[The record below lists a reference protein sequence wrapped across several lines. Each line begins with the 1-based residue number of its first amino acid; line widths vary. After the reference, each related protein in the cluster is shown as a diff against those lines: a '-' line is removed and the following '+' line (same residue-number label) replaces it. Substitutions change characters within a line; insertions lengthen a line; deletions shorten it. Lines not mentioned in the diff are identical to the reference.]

1 MKNVNGKI
9 VFDDEDLGRWTP
21 EEINS
26 FLEFYKNNSIMKTWS
41 DEMQEKSSLFHIY
54 AKIAFEGFSR
64 PNKCKEYVVDGDVF
78 INLIQRYRTL
88 TEKVIANLITNYLVE
103 DKIFENEFTDNIID
117 YPESFGNHI
126 INMLEGEEEL
136 VELIKT
142 LSTSWLAG
150 KEYGD
155 VLEKITGVKNIYHL
169 ISHKKLSIKYNF
181 VFSNGG
187 QYSIDDFMII
197 LNFLVSIKSVLI
209 LLASTLKCVN
219 NMPDFIDLISM
230 PTEKSDINTLSRA
243 SLSLIPKESRNF
255 ALESFMR
262 MSIELSY
269 AANLI
274 IDAFWNIY
282 GMDEIIFFHPED
294 IEEEIIK
301 VNAKGFNFYM
311 KPKE

>member
-9 VFDDEDLGRWTP
+9 VFDNEDLRRWTP
-21 EEINS
+21 EEIKS

-41 DEMQEKSSLFHIY
+41 GEMQEKSSLFHIY

-64 PNKCKEYVVDGDVF
+64 PDKCKEYVVDGDVF

-136 VELIKT
+136 VELVKA
-142 LSTSWLAG
+142 LATSWSAG

-155 VLEKITGVKNIYHL
+155 VLEKITGVKNIYNH

-181 VFSNGG
+181 AFSNGN
-187 QYSIDDFMII
+187 QYSIDDFFTIRD
-197 LNFLVSIKSVLI
+197 FLISIRTVLI
-209 LLASTLKCVN
+209 LLTSALKCVN
-219 NMPDFIDLISM
+219 NMPDFIDLISI
-230 PTEKSDINTLSRA
+230 PTEKSDIYTLSRA

-262 MSIELSY
+262 TSIELSY
-269 AANLI
+269 SANLVLNI
-274 IDAFWNIY
+274 FWNIY
-282 GMDEIIFFHPED
+282 GMDEIIFFYPED
-294 IEEEIIK
+294 IEKEIIK